1 VTRAKAG
8 TYLWQGN
15 EACAEGAISAGCRFF
30 AGYPITPSSEVAEYL
45 ARRLPQE
52 GGRFIQM
59 EDEIASIGA
68 IIGASMVGTKS
79 MTATSG
85 PGFSLMQENIGYAC
99 ITEIPCVILNVMR
112 VGPSTGQPT
121 GTSQGDFM
129 QIRWGT
135 HGDHE
140 MIALAPASAQEMFD
154 MTVKAFNL
162 SEKYRNPVVVASE
175 AVVAHIREKVIVPD
189 RIDIEIRPVYD
200 ISQNHVP
207 LHHPGADLVARS
219 PNIGTG
225 LRPHFTGLVHTEEGF
240 FTSSAALIEEQIRR
254 ICDKITLHADEIAD
268 WEEEATEGAKFLI
281 VSYGVTARSGL
292 SVVRRLRTQGVPI
305 GYLRAKVIWPMPER
319 RISELAEQVDVI
331 FVPEMNLGQMKLEV
345 ERLAAGKAKVVG
357 INRVGGEIMGVGVIY
372 DAVKEVIGA

>member
-1 VTRAKAG
+1 
-8 TYLWQGN
+8 
-15 EACAEGAISAGCRFF
+15 
-30 AGYPITPSSEVAEYL
+30 
-45 ARRLPQE
+45 
-52 GGRFIQM
+52 
-59 EDEIASIGA
+59 
-68 IIGASMVGTKS
+68 
-79 MTATSG
+79 
-85 PGFSLMQENIGYAC
+85 
-99 ITEIPCVILNVMR
+99 
-112 VGPSTGQPT
+112 
-121 GTSQGDFM
+121 
-129 QIRWGT
+129 
-135 HGDHE
+135 
-140 MIALAPASAQEMFD
+140 
-154 MTVKAFNL
+154 
-162 SEKYRNPVVVASE
+162 
-175 AVVAHIREKVIVPD
+175 
-189 RIDIEIRPVYD
+189 
-200 ISQNHVP
+200 
-207 LHHPGADLVARS
+207 
-219 PNIGTG
+219 
-225 LRPHFTGLVHTEEGF
+225 VHTEEGF